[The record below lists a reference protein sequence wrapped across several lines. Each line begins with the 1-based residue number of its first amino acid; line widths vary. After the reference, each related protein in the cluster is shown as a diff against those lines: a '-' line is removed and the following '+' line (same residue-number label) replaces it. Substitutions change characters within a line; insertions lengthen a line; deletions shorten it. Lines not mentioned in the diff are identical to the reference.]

1 LPLGFTGEQRDA
13 ESGLVSLR
21 ARYLDPATG
30 RFLTKDPF
38 PGVAADPASQQPYPY
53 AHNAPTALTD
63 PGGMSPFASLGGAG
77 QSGAGGDASLC
88 GGDDLVSLLLS
99 DPRDLVTGEQ
109 IKAALGVLSLVPGLG
124 TPASA
129 VGALLYAADGD
140 YANAALAGLGVLP
153 VAGIAAKLGVG
164 ALALHG
170 GLLAAHGIGHVGF
183 AAGVVRAERY
193 VQLPL
198 DIGQDTAL
206 VRSSEIHHIA
216 TNKTKGGYT
225 AQFKAIFARA
235 GMTLDDPANKV
246 ALPGHGQHPLGSPH
260 AQSYHQYILDQL
272 RVATSGLSD
281 QDYAQALRAKLGDLR
296 AELLQNPGMVKG
308 VGLP

>member
-1 LPLGFTGEQRDA
+1 MTGEQ
-13 ESGLVSLR
+13 V
-21 ARYLDPATG
+21 
-30 RFLTKDPF
+30 
-38 PGVAADPASQQPYPY
+38 Q
-53 AHNAPTALTD
+53 
-63 PGGMSPFASLGGAG
+63 
-77 QSGAGGDASLC
+77 
-88 GGDDLVSLLLS
+88 
-99 DPRDLVTGEQ
+99 
-109 IKAALGVLSLVPGLG
+109 AALGALSLVPGLG

-129 VGALLYAADGD
+129 VSAVLYAADGD
-140 YANAALAGLGVLP
+140 YANAALAGLGVVPL
-153 VAGIAAKLGVG
+153 AGVAAKLGLG

-170 GLLAAHGIGHVGF
+170 GLLAAHGVGHVGF

-246 ALPGHGQHPLGSPH
+246 ALPGHGQYPLAGPH
-260 AQSYHQYILDQL
+260 APVYHQHVLDRL
-272 RVATSGLSD
+272 LDATEGLSGN
-281 QDYAQALRAKLGDLR
+281 DYRAALQSELASLKADLL
-296 AELLQNPGMVKG
+296 ENPSMVKG
-308 VGLP
+308 IGLR

>member
-30 RFLTKDPF
+30 RFLTKDPS
-38 PGVAADPASQQPYPY
+38 PGGAADPASQQPYPY

-140 YANAALAGLGVLP
+140 YANAALAGLGVIPL
-153 VAGIAAKLGVG
+153 AGVAAKPGVG
-164 ALALHG
+164 ALPSRG

-183 AAGVVRAERY
+183 AAGGSGPSGTSNCHWISVRIRRWCAR
-193 VQLPL
+193 L
-198 DIGQDTAL
+198 
-206 VRSSEIHHIA
+206 RSTTSRRTRRREA
-216 TNKTKGGYT
+216 TLHSS
-225 AQFKAIFARA
+225 R
-235 GMTLDDPANKV
+235 
-246 ALPGHGQHPLGSPH
+246 
-260 AQSYHQYILDQL
+260 QSS
-272 RVATSGLSD
+272 RGPV
-281 QDYAQALRAKLGDLR
+281 
-296 AELLQNPGMVKG
+296 
-308 VGLP
+308 